1 MASNE
6 TANALAKFN
15 ERVGDRHFREGI
27 ASACANVFTTCFVH
41 GVTGTVKRESCD
53 NDLRECS
60 ARYVDSC
67 PEAVSSK
74 EHTVACSG
82 ELLRYLAARHLVTL
96 GKEGAVDLIKES
108 LSTLAH
114 LAQIKVTCKENKC
127 AAFDVA
133 GAPANHIGE
142 VVEVET
148 PLSRFRLRGVAGNVD
163 AAVFLVVERR
173 VYDFFFGCLPPNGF
187 LERIHIFPVGEGGTS
202 EHG

>member
-1 MASNE
+1 M
-6 TANALAKFN
+6 
-15 ERVGDRHFREGI
+15 
-27 ASACANVFTTCFVH
+27 
-41 GVTGTVKRESCD
+41 TGTVERESCD

-96 GKEGAVDLIKES
+96 GEEGAFDLIKES
-108 LSTLAH
+108 LSALAH
-114 LAQIKVTCKENKC
+114 LAQVKVTSKENQRT
-127 AAFDVA
+127 AVDVT

-148 PLSRFRLRGVAGNVD
+148 PLPRFRLRGVAGNVD
-163 AAVFLVVERR
+163 AAVLLVVKRR
-173 VYDFFFGCLPPNGF
+173 INDFFFCCLPADGF
-187 LERIHIFPVGEGGTS
+187 LERLHIFSVGEGGTS
-202 EHG
+202 